1 MNDPP
6 ALPVIWNSHAVY
18 LLDTNVISQPTKRQP
33 DPGVTAFIQ
42 EADDAESSLYLSVLT
57 IGEINKGIVRLTR
70 YNDLQQADSLTQ
82 WHEQLKID
90 FADFLLPIDAD
101 TTTIWGEILAAT
113 DDTNAIDKLIA
124 ATALQYGLTLVT
136 RNIDHLVGTGARCFN
151 PFTPESDR
159 IL

>member
-1 MNDPP
+1 MY
-6 ALPVIWNSHAVY
+6 I
-18 LLDTNVISQPTKRQP
+18 LDTNVISQLTKRQP

-70 YNDLQQADSLTQ
+70 YNDLQQADRLTR

-90 FADFLLPIDAD
+90 FADFILPIDAD

-159 IL
+159 LL

>member
-6 ALPVIWNSHAVY
+6 VLPVIWNSHAVY
-18 LLDTNVISQPTKRQP
+18 LLDTNVISQLTKRQP

-42 EADDAESSLYLSVLT
+42 EADDAESSLYLSVIT
-57 IGEINKGIVRLTR
+57 IGEINEGIIRLTR
-70 YNDLQQADSLTQ
+70 YNDLQQADRLSQ

-124 ATALQYGLTLVT
+124 ATALQYGLSLVT
-136 RNIDHLVGTGARCFN
+136 RNIDHLVGTGAKCVN
-151 PFTPESDR
+151 PFNAK
-159 IL
+159 